1 MMPNNNAS
9 QDFLIAGLAL
19 LLYSISATVVAQ
31 PQRALYEAQGNY
43 LILEIS
49 DEDLIHLE
57 YGQGPAPGLAT
68 PLLTTD
74 MVCSASDN
82 LPEPVCTPDHPG
94 SQSFSDDGSGTLETQ
109 DLRLTVNPTNLA
121 LSVFDKTKNNLLL
134 TTLRAENLGQPQ
146 KTLIGTRGAELD
158 IYGLGQQFVDPG
170 VTDIDWEGRVRVGS
184 DFGNVMAGFN
194 GGANGNT
201 QIPIMYAVNGTGFEN
216 YALFLDN
223 KYRQRWDFTSPTQW
237 KVDIADG
244 ALRLFLMTGPDLLDL
259 RKDFMDLVGH
269 PLVPPKKMFGLWL
282 SEYGYDDWG
291 ELEDKLSTL
300 RQAGFPLDGFVLDL
314 QWFGGISAG
323 SDDTRMGSLTFD
335 EVKFPNPQAKIT
347 GYQNSECAG
356 IMLIEEAYV
365 GLNLPEHSDLHSRDC
380 LAKDR
385 PGGTSPAY
393 LTGNS
398 WWGKGGMIDYT
409 NDACGAYIHD
419 NKRQALIDQGVIG
432 HWTDL
437 GEPEMFDPNS
447 GYAVGDHADAHNFF
461 NFRWIRSINEGYL
474 RNNNSLRPF
483 MMSRSGSAGIQRFG
497 AAMWSGDI
505 GSKLDN
511 LDSHA
516 ANQKHMA
523 FSGIDYYGSDIAG
536 FHRGDI
542 QNDPARKNE
551 LYTQWFAAGMMLDV
565 PGRPHTENLCNCKET
580 APDRLGDLASNLDNA
595 RLRYRLIPYLYS
607 LAHQA
612 YLEGEPVMPPLVMHY
627 QADVNVRNRG
637 QEKLIGRDLLTAVI
651 AEQDASQG
659 QVYLPAGS
667 WIDWHSNQRIHSTGL
682 LHSTPLYRDNLFKL
696 PLFAR
701 AGAIIPMAHVD
712 SETLCSEGRRKDGSV
727 RDELVVRLFD
737 FAPDA
742 DGSNRFTLYEDDGKT
757 IAYQQGE
764 VRKTGLSFST
774 LPVAGDGATRSVQLE
789 IEPAEGNYQG
799 APTARNNLLELV
811 TNRIALGVSLD
822 GQALVKQVSM
832 SDFHTAA
839 VGWTMDNGRVLA
851 KSGVKPVAEA
861 KRFLVELQE
870 PSCTSNHQYISI
882 PGAGNGW
889 EPNDPLRR
897 LSSCNGK
904 VWSGELS
911 LCTEAYKFAADGSWS
926 VNWGCDGQQN
936 GPNCP
941 PLADGLYRVS
951 FDEENPANPLFER
964 IGDTDSCSTA
974 SRFVCENG
982 ETSWGASVYVVGNVP
997 ELGAWNPS
1005 AARILQP
1012 NGPYPTWTG
1021 SIEGLPTDANIEW
1034 KCIKRQ
1040 EPEGG
1045 RVIQWEP
1052 GSNNVFD
1059 KTVSE
1064 QVGAF

>member
-1 MMPNNNAS
+1 MSHANPTHLVVTA
-9 QDFLIAGLAL
+9 ILAL
-19 LLYSISATVVAQ
+19 LLILVSCFAAAQ
-31 PQRALYEAQGNY
+31 PQRILYEAQGNY
-43 LILEIS
+43 LILEIA

-57 YGQGPAPGLAT
+57 YGQGPASDLAT
-68 PLLTTD
+68 PLPTSD

-82 LPEPVCTPDHPG
+82 LPEPVCTTEHPG
-94 SQSFSDDGSGTLETQ
+94 SQAFSDNGSGTLETR
-109 DLRLTVNPTNLA
+109 DLRLSINPANLA
-121 LSVFDKTKNNLLL
+121 LSVFDKTKGNLLL

-170 VTDIDWEGRVRVGS
+170 VTDIDWEGRVRVGG

-223 KYRQRWDFTSPTQW
+223 KYRHRWDFTSPTQW
-237 KVDIADG
+237 KVDVNDG
-244 ALRLFLMTGPDLLDL
+244 ALRFFLLTGPDLLDL
-259 RKDFMDLVGH
+259 RRDFMDLVGH

-282 SEYGYDDWG
+282 SEYGYDNWG

-300 RQAGFPLDGFVLDL
+300 RTAGFPLDGFVLDL
-314 QWFGGISAG
+314 QWFGGITSN

-335 EVKFPNPQAKIT
+335 EVNFPNPQARIA
-347 GYQNSECAG
+347 GYQNDECTG

-365 GLNLPEHSDLHSRDC
+365 GRNLPEHSDLHNRDC

-385 PGGTSPAY
+385 PGGTEPAY
-393 LTGNS
+393 LTGNA

-409 NDACGAYIHD
+409 NDACGAYLHD
-419 NKRQALIDQGVIG
+419 NKRQALIDKGVIG

-447 GYAVGDHADAHNFF
+447 GYSVGDHSDAHNIF
-461 NFRWIRSINEGYL
+461 NFSWIRSINAGYQ
-474 RNNNSLRPF
+474 RHNNTLRPF
-483 MMSRSGSAGIQRFG
+483 MMSRSGTAGIQRFG

-542 QNDPARKNE
+542 QHDPARKNE
-551 LYTQWFAAGMMLDV
+551 LYTQWFAAGMMLDI

-580 APDRLGDLASNLDNA
+580 APDRIGDLASNLDNA

-612 YLEGEPVMPPLVMHY
+612 YLEGEPVMPPLVLHY
-627 QADVNVRNRG
+627 QADANVRNRG

-651 AEQDASQG
+651 AEESASQG

-667 WIDWHSNQRIHSTGL
+667 WIDWHSNQRIHSTGM
-682 LHSTPLYRDNLFKL
+682 LHTTPLYRDNLFKL

-712 SETLCSEGRRKDGSV
+712 GETLCSEGWRKDGSV
-727 RDELVVRLFD
+727 RNELIVRVYD
-737 FAPDA
+737 FAP
-742 DGSNRFTLYEDDGKT
+742 GSGDNNRFTLYEDDGRT

-764 VRKTGLSFST
+764 VRKTGLTFSALSGASEGT
-774 LPVAGDGATRSVQLE
+774 LRSVQLD
-789 IEPAEGNYQG
+789 IEASEGSYQG
-799 APTARNNLLELV
+799 APTSRNNLLELV
-811 TNRIALGVSLD
+811 TNGIAVGISLD
-822 GQALVKQVSM
+822 GQALDQHASM
-832 SDFHTAA
+832 RDFQGAA
-839 VGWTMDNGRVLA
+839 SGWIMESSRVLA
-851 KSGVKPVAEA
+851 KSGVKPVSEA
-861 KRFLVELQE
+861 KRFVIQLQE
-870 PSCTSNHQYISI
+870 PVCTSNHQYISV

-889 EPNDPLRR
+889 DPSDPQRR
-897 LSSCNGK
+897 LTSCNGK
-904 VWSGELS
+904 VWSGELA
-911 LCTEAYKFAADGSWS
+911 LCAEEYKFTADGSWA

-941 PLADGLYRVS
+941 PLVDGRYRVS
-951 FDEENPANPLFER
+951 FDEDNPANPAFDR
-964 IGDTDSCSTA
+964 IGDASCSVPA
-974 SRFVCENG
+974 RFVCENG
-982 ETSWGASVYVVGNVP
+982 ETTWGTSVYVVGNVP
-997 ELGAWNPS
+997 ELGSWDPLG
-1005 AARILQP
+1005 ARILLP
-1012 NGPYPTWTG
+1012 DGPYPTWTG
-1021 SIEGLPTDANIEW
+1021 NIEGLPTDERIEW

-1040 EPEGG
+1040 ESD
-1045 RVIQWEP
+1045 RTVIQWEP

-1059 KTVSE
+1059 KNSPE